1 MLNNA
6 NTEKQ
11 EAKINDKI
19 EIPKNA
25 IKLNIKSDKNNS
37 YEVIF
42 FIFEECLVFIA
53 NSQNLVPQKK
63 YKKIY
68 TFQEVLKKNKYFC
81 MCDNINDII
90 EEIKYKTNE
99 KENEVKLNEKENLI
113 ILSIPLH
120 ANKIKECSFEID
132 EISNN
137 INSDINAIYSF
148 INQLLNEISNLK
160 EKNRLNEEKIKTL
173 ELKNQILE
181 KKMKKLIHFFFRN
194 LKKRK
199 KKRKKKKKN

>member
-63 YKKIY
+63 YKKNIY
-68 TFQEVLKKNKYFC
+68 
-81 MCDNINDII
+81 I
-90 EEIKYKTNE
+90 
-99 KENEVKLNEKENLI
+99 
-113 ILSIPLH
+113 SR
-120 ANKIKECSFEID
+120 SF
-132 EISNN
+132 
-137 INSDINAIYSF
+137 
-148 INQLLNEISNLK
+148 
-160 EKNRLNEEKIKTL
+160 
-173 ELKNQILE
+173 
-181 KKMKKLIHFFFRN
+181 
-194 LKKRK
+194 K
-199 KKRKKKKKN
+199 KK